1 MENGDWPSGPDYDEL
16 YAWYEG
22 WHGDA
27 EAYYYDDDH
36 NGEQGEWHEPWYE
49 AGYHEEPADAGEE
62 TLQSLRTTWMRATTR
77 ARASLALAP
86 WAWAALHAARSV
98 TAFTAAL

>member
-22 WHGDA
+22 WRGDA

-36 NGEQGEWHEPWYE
+36 NGEQGEWQEPWYE

-62 TLQSLRTTWMRATTR
+62 TFTEPSNNMDESYYKGKGKSRTGSMGLGCSTCGSKWHNIH
-77 ARASLALAP
+77 SCL
-86 WAWAALHAARSV
+86 
-98 TAFTAAL
+98 